1 MVEANGRSPAISRR
15 AALAAAAG
23 ALTLPAL
30 HARAQGVITVKFSH
44 VVADST
50 PKGQAAIR
58 FKEAA
63 ERLLPGRVKVE
74 VYPNSQLYGDAKE
87 MEALLLGDVQILAPS
102 LSKFDR
108 FTKSVQVFDLPF
120 LFADMEAADR
130 FQAGE
135 TGQKLL
141 HSIEKRGLLGL
152 GYLHNGL
159 KQLSANKPLLV
170 PEDARGLKFRVQSS
184 DVLVAQFQQLGANPQ
199 KLAFAEV
206 YQALQTGAVDGQ
218 ENTWSNCYSQKYQEV
233 QSDFTESNHGLIDYM
248 LVTNSRWWRGLPDEV
263 RGGLT
268 KALDEAVELNN
279 TIAQKLNDDARAK
292 IAASR
297 AKIHTLSADQRAQ
310 WREAMRPVWKRF
322 EKDIGAD
329 IIAAAEQ
336 AGQTT

>member
-1 MVEANGRSPAISRR
+1 MVHSNGRSTVISRR
-15 AALAAAAG
+15 AALAVAAG
-23 ALTLPAL
+23 GLALPAL
-30 HARAQGVITVKFSH
+30 QARAQGVTTIKFSH

-63 ERLLPGRVKVE
+63 EKLLPGKVKVE

-108 FTKSVQVFDLPF
+108 FTKSLQVFDLPF

-130 FQAGE
+130 FQASE
-135 TGQKLL
+135 TGRKLL
-141 HSIEKRGLLGL
+141 NSIEKRGLLGL

-159 KQLSANKPLLV
+159 KQLSANRPLLL
-170 PEDARGLKFRVQSS
+170 PGDAKGLKFRVQSS

-199 KLAFAEV
+199 KLAFSEV

-233 QSDFTESNHGLIDYM
+233 QSDFTETNHGLIDYM
-248 LVTNSRWWRGLPDEV
+248 LVTNSKWWRGLSDEV
-263 RGGLT
+263 RDGVS
-268 KALDEAVELNN
+268 KALEEAIQLNN
-279 TIAQKLNDDARAK
+279 TNAQKLNDDARAK
-292 IAASR
+292 IAESK

-310 WREAMRPVWKRF
+310 WREAMRPVWKKF

-336 AGQTT
+336 AGQAS